1 MKLFVIIACLS
12 IAYLC
17 GMVVLIKEL
26 RAKTSKEERQENQTI
41 PIMCTA
47 TTAFVA
53 IAILVVRLA
62 NIGVIS

>member
-17 GMVVLIKEL
+17 GMVVLVREL
-26 RAKTSKEERQENQTI
+26 RAKTSKEERQKNQTI

-47 TTAFVA
+47 TSAFVA
-53 IAILVVRLA
+53 IVILVVRLA
-62 NIGVIS
+62 NIGVIA